1 MVVIGSSMSHVATSA
16 QGYGPLDNREAI
28 GFYVPEGEPATGFRA
43 QDDELAVWA
52 LRAWERA
59 ASNQLVLEPA
69 PLEDALLHLYWV
81 SASGSLFGEMR
92 PFVYQGRRGAAI
104 FVRPDTRGLGP
115 EIDRR
120 ARRDPLFRDAVVYL
134 TCLHEFGHA
143 LGLPHSARFEDVMYS
158 FRLGGNIPVYFQ
170 RYRATLDNRDDIETI
185 SGLSDA
191 DKAALATLY
200 PAP

>member
-1 MVVIGSSMSHVATSA
+1 M
-16 QGYGPLDNREAI
+16 QGYGPLDNRDPI
-28 GFYVPEGEPATGFRA
+28 GFYVPVDEPDTGFRA
-43 QDDELAVWA
+43 HDDELAVWA

-59 ASNQLVLEPA
+59 ANGQLVLEPV
-69 PLEDALLHLYWV
+69 PWEEALLHLYWV

-92 PFVYQGRRGAAI
+92 PFSYQGKLGAAI
-104 FVRPDTRGLGP
+104 FVRPATGGLGP

-120 ARRDPLFRDAVVYL
+120 ARRDPLYRDTVVYL

-143 LGLPHSARFEDVMYS
+143 LGLPHSGEFEDVMYS
-158 FRLGGNIPVYFQ
+158 FQLGGDIPMYFQ
-170 RYRATLDNRDDIETI
+170 HCRARLDERADIEAT

-200 PAP
+200 PAW